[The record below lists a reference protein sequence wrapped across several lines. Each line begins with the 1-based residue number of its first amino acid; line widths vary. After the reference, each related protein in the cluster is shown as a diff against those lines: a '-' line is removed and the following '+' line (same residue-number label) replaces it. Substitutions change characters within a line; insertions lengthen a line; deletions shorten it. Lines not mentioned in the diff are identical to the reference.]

1 MKIYDFAIVFVLA
14 VIYLLQTHQVNSA
27 SMSTDNEPQ
36 VYIISPENGDEV
48 TSPFTVKFGSKSVD
62 IVAAGV
68 EMKNSGHHHLLV
80 NLNSL
85 PDMNFP
91 IPADSNHLHF
101 GGGQTETVLTLEP
114 GVHSLQLLLGDFAH
128 VPHIPPIISEKI
140 IITVK

>member
-27 SMSTDNEPQ
+27 SMSTDDEPQ

-80 NLNSL
+80 NQNSL
-85 PDMNFP
+85 PDMNLP

-128 VPHIPPIISEKI
+128 VPHVPPIISEKI

>member
-27 SMSTDNEPQ
+27 SMSRDNEPQ

-114 GVHSLQLLLGDFAH
+114 GVHSLQLLLGDYAH
-128 VPHIPPIISEKI
+128 VPHVPPIMSEKI

>member
-114 GVHSLQLLLGDFAH
+114 GVHSLQLLLGDYAH
-128 VPHIPPIISEKI
+128 VPHVPPIISEKI

>member
-27 SMSTDNEPQ
+27 SMSTDDEPQ

-128 VPHIPPIISEKI
+128 VPHVPPIISEKI

>member
-27 SMSTDNEPQ
+27 SMSPDDEPQ

-114 GVHSLQLLLGDFAH
+114 GVHSLQLLLGDYAH
-128 VPHIPPIISEKI
+128 VPHVPPIMSEKI

>member
-14 VIYLLQTHQVNSA
+14 VIYLLQTHEENSA
-27 SMSTDNEPQ
+27 SISTDDAPQ

-85 PDMNFP
+85 PDMSLP

-128 VPHIPPIISEKI
+128 VPHVPPIISEKI